1 MELLQSIAK
10 QVLTDTNN
18 DGKIDLA
25 DVSQSLQTLLTD
37 ASGQVDI
44 QGIITKLQNSGLSET
59 VDSWL
64 GDGQNK
70 ALSLDSLTQLLDEAK
85 IKQFAT
91 ALNIDLETA
100 KSAIASAIPALIDQ
114 ISSNGQLQENLL
126 EGVHKVQAEASEI
139 LANADAKSGGLL
151 GKIKQLFS

>member
-25 DVSQSLQTLLTD
+25 DVSQSLQTLLAD

-59 VDSWL
+59 VASWL

-70 ALSLDSLTQLLDEAK
+70 ALSLDSLTHLLDEAK

-100 KSAIASAIPALIDQ
+100 KSTIASAIPALIDQ
-114 ISSNGQLQENLL
+114 ISSNGQLQATLL
-126 EGVHKVQAEASEI
+126 EGAHKVQAEASEI

>member
-25 DVSQSLQTLLTD
+25 DVSQSLQTLLAD

-59 VDSWL
+59 VASWL

-70 ALSLDSLTQLLDEAK
+70 ALSLDSLTHLLDEAK

-100 KSAIASAIPALIDQ
+100 KSTIASAIPALIDQ
-114 ISSNGQLQENLL
+114 ISSNGQLQATLL
-126 EGVHKVQAEASEI
+126 EGAYKVQAEASEI